1 MARKHESGHQP
12 YSPVDEKLLRSL
24 PSVFSNIDAV
34 EYVDSDKNITPD
46 TVSFVKEPIEEK
58 VVTAPQELL
67 NKQLKFQ
74 VSGAEMREI
83 RRIVGQL
90 GSELETSVNWSH
102 VARAMLVIF
111 KHAEEEILKQA
122 RRSEPLV
129 RPRNSDA
136 LALAEFE
143 NEIAKI
149 FLKGLKGVNLLE

>member
-1 MARKHESGHQP
+1 MARKHEPGHEP
-12 YSPVDEKLLRSL
+12 YSPVDAKLLQSL
-24 PSVFSNIDAV
+24 PSVFSTEAEQGEVIAV
-34 EYVDSDKNITPD
+34 EKHENNAPV
-46 TVSFVKEPIEEK
+46 IEEK
-58 VVTAPQELL
+58 LPVQEPL

-90 GSELETSVNWSH
+90 GAELETSLNWSH

-111 KHAEEEILKQA
+111 KHAEEEIVKQA

-136 LALAEFE
+136 LGLAEFE
-143 NEIAKI
+143 MEIAQI
-149 FLKGLKGVNLLE
+149 LLRGFKGVKDLG